1 MMGPEM
7 MTATGR
13 WMMADMDAVCLLTV
27 LVLVLLLAAAALIE
41 YLRSPGG

>member
-7 MTATGR
+7 MPAMGG
-13 WMMADMDAVCLLTV
+13 WMMAGMGAICLLV
-27 LVLVLLLAAAALIE
+27 VLVLLLAAAALVK